1 MIPFVTERREGIGGD
16 FIVKRHSLCV
26 DGVLRDIRKTRVL
39 QQESSSTTSMNA
51 NVRTSRKHAEN
62 KHVSP
67 ASFLHGNESHMDLSC
82 KLVQSVEW
90 AHPEEAVCVLCEN
103 GVSTI
108 ICVRIRHGFDSC
120 SQQLIP

>member
-26 DGVLRDIRKTRVL
+26 DGVLRDIRKTTRFKFYNFYKL
-39 QQESSSTTSMNA
+39 
-51 NVRTSRKHAEN
+51 KCEN
-62 KHVSP
+62 KQKTC
-67 ASFLHGNESHMDLSC
+67 FLRGNESHMEVSC
-82 KLVQSVEW
+82 KLVQCVEW

-103 GVSTI
+103 GVLTI